1 MVVFVLVWIHEL
13 VDVFAV
19 PGVLVDWRR
28 RDWLGVPGFPIVAEP
43 CVEPWVWPLRIWPS
57 LTGALVAAERGLESA
72 EFDGVSG
79 DGRVQA
85 SCFGFGLAAFR
96 AERIRDRLRE
106 TVEARRPAYRFAS
119 RCWREG
125 SERVYRYR
133 YRFYAM
139 FLLGCPLATC

>member
-19 PGVLVDWRR
+19 PVVLVDWRR
-28 RDWLGVPGFPIVAEP
+28 RDWLGRPGFPLVAEP
-43 CVEPWVWPLRIWPS
+43 CVEPWDVAAADLAVVD
-57 LTGALVAAERGLESA
+57 GVLVAAERGLESGQ
-72 EFDGVSG
+72 FDGG
-79 DGRVQA
+79 FRRWPRTGLWLRLR
-85 SCFGFGLAAFR
+85 SCGLSR
-96 AERIRDRLRE
+96 RRIRDRF
-106 TVEARRPAYRFAS
+106 RRNGRSRIPAWRVAS
-119 RCWREG
+119 VCRREG